1 LKSRAEDVLKPRIE
15 TVLNPSPDGHLTSIK
30 LCGEVRRAAASAND
44 ESTPQ
49 LATQQASCQA
59 TPQTSPRQSH
69 ADEVT
74 KLFPLRFGC
83 KVLSHKS
90 RNVAIS

>member
-44 ESTPQ
+44 ESAPQ
-49 LATQQASCQA
+49 QHGKQAVKRRRKPLLAN
-59 TPQTSPRQSH
+59 PMPMKSPSY
-69 ADEVT
+69 
-74 KLFPLRFGC
+74 FRFVSVVRFC
-83 KVLSHKS
+83 
-90 RNVAIS
+90 RTRAAM